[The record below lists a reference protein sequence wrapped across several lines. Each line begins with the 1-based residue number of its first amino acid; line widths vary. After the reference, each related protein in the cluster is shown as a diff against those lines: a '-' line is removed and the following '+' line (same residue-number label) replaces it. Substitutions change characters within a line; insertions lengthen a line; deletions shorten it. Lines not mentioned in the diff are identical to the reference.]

1 VYVLNDLLDLNADR
15 RHPRKRMRPFAS
27 GAVPLV
33 HGMVLAVA
41 LPLAALFIAAILP
54 REFLYALLAYLV
66 LATAYSAVLKRH
78 ALVDVLVLAGL
89 YTVRVAAG
97 AFAIGVPLSFWLL
110 AFSVFVFFSIALLK
124 RCTELHVQQQR
135 RHDQAAG
142 RDYRVADLVYLRG
155 MGMASGYLAVLVF
168 ALFINSPEVAERYA
182 QPQLLWLSCPVL
194 LYWVS
199 RIWLKEG
206 RGEMHDDPLIFALR
220 DRPSH
225 AVLALMVTV
234 ALISM

>member
-1 VYVLNDLLDLNADR
+1 
-15 RHPRKRMRPFAS
+15 
-27 GAVPLV
+27 
-33 HGMVLAVA
+33 
-41 LPLAALFIAAILP
+41 
-54 REFLYALLAYLV
+54 
-66 LATAYSAVLKRH
+66 
-78 ALVDVLVLAGL
+78 L
-89 YTVRVAAG
+89 YTLRVTAG

-110 AFSVFVFFSIALLK
+110 AFSVFMFFSIALLK
-124 RCTELHVQQQR
+124 RCTELHVLQQR
-135 RHDQAAG
+135 RHDRAAG
-142 RDYRVADLVYLRG
+142 RDYRVSDLAYLRG

-220 DRPSH
+220 DPASY
-225 AVLALMVTV
+225 AVLAAMVAV
-234 ALISM
+234 VVIST